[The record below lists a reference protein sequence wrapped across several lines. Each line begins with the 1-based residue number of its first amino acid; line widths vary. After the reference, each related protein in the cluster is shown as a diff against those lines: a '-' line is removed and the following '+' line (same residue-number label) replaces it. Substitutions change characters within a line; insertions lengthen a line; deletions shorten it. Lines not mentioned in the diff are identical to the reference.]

1 MKHKTKTM
9 KHQQFITKLI
19 DWVASALIAVVMAV
33 LVIGLIFAASIQHAD
48 RLAEMAVME
57 VTG

>member
-9 KHQQFITKLI
+9 KHNHLITKML
-19 DWVASALIAVVMAV
+19 DWVASVLIAVVMAV